1 MFLRQLRT
9 YLVRSFS
16 SGAICNK
23 SKGGSSSSWMK
34 RHVSDPYVINSV
46 KDNYRARSA
55 YKLLEINKSAKIIRR
70 GDTVVECGAA
80 PGAWT
85 QVATSLVG
93 GDGLV
98 VSCDLLN
105 MEPVPGAVLLT
116 NRDFTKVETW
126 REIRSVVGDNKI
138 QVVLSD
144 MAPNV
149 SGNPEMDHDAITH
162 LVYTV
167 LKFSLHNAAPGSCLL
182 TKTFNGRNHDKL
194 MKDLELCYENV
205 KLYKPSSSRNESSEL
220 FLLAQNLKEIKK

>member
-1 MFLRQLRT
+1 MFLRQLEI

-85 QVATSLVG
+85 QVATRGVT
-93 GDGLV
+93 
-98 VSCDLLN
+98 LN
-105 MEPVPGAVLLT
+105 I
-116 NRDFTKVETW
+116 DQK
-126 REIRSVVGDNKI
+126 NKKSQI
-138 QVVLSD
+138 I
-144 MAPNV
+144 A
-149 SGNPEMDHDAITH
+149 HFI
-162 LVYTV
+162 
-167 LKFSLHNAAPGSCLL
+167 
-182 TKTFNGRNHDKL
+182 L
-194 MKDLELCYENV
+194 M
-205 KLYKPSSSRNESSEL
+205 
-220 FLLAQNLKEIKK
+220 